1 MPKLKPETDAT
12 LAGDIARFSFDPD
25 FKQPIQIT
33 TIHSVGLYVTW
44 GQDTVGFG
52 ELALSCKDGVIRADT
67 EGMSKE
73 WTRRALY
80 ALADKIVEEAF
91 DESGRAKP

>member
-1 MPKLKPETDAT
+1 MSHNA
-12 LAGDIARFSFDPD
+12 D
-25 FKQPIQIT
+25 FTQPIKILDV
-33 TIHSVGLYVTW
+33 HNLSLYITW

-52 ELALSCKDGVIRADT
+52 ELSVHSKDGVIKADT
-67 EGMSKE
+67 ECMSKE

-91 DESGRAKP
+91 DSEGRAKR